1 MGKMPTYNTTIPPT
15 PHLQLPQDQLF
26 TKLTFM
32 LDKDSRQ
39 RSKDLIHED
48 DNFSITK
55 QDAIIRN

>member
-1 MGKMPTYNTTIPPT
+1 
-15 PHLQLPQDQLF
+15 
-26 TKLTFM
+26 M

-55 QDAIIRN
+55 QDAIIRK